1 MPEIPDTGPIAPPD
15 QQTPPDKD
23 TSNANQQEKPEIAG
37 GPDEE
42 SKKFYDTQMQ
52 ALQGVNERLNDMYK
66 RATTTDQSAA
76 RLQPEIDALKASIA
90 KTDASAAQRE
100 SQTPPPPPSLN
111 QQQQGTVATAIS
123 GLLKIAA
130 VAALA
135 YGMKGRGRFHN
146 AMFKLALGSFFQS
159 YAESKQKT
167 QQASQQL
174 WEKNWQMYKEYV
186 QENHRRNSEI
196 LADERLSTTQKMDL
210 IHAESQLVGEER
222 TRQAAER
229 QDLTAV
235 AGSLRDQMRLYQS
248 HEKEAREHIVPLYDT
263 LGKTDHDKEYR
274 SWVMNRPGGEKDL
287 EALNTDP
294 GAAARLEKDHPWS
307 EFLKEKHE
315 ADNKAAE
322 EKASEERQQ
331 KEQEE
336 AKEWPVEEAREL
348 DLAKKKYKIEH
359 PDAHESSSGAAIQ
372 PDALKKLEGWAD
384 HINDITPTSD

>member
-1 MPEIPDTGPIAPPD
+1 MPDDSQIPGPDT
-15 QQTPPDKD
+15 QTDAGADPS
-23 TSNANQQEKPEIAG
+23 TANVNQQEKPEIAG

-100 SQTPPPPPSLN
+100 NQKPPSPPPPLD

-130 VAALA
+130 VAGLA
-135 YGMKGRGRFHN
+135 YGMRGRGRFHN
-146 AMFKLALGSFFQS
+146 SMFKLALGSFFQS

-174 WEKNWQMYKEYV
+174 WEKNWQMYKEYI
-186 QENHRRNSEI
+186 QENNRRNSEI

-235 AGSLRDQMRLYQS
+235 AG
-248 HEKEAREHIVPLYDT
+248 
-263 LGKTDHDKEYR
+263 
-274 SWVMNRPGGEKDL
+274 
-287 EALNTDP
+287 
-294 GAAARLEKDHPWS
+294 
-307 EFLKEKHE
+307 
-315 ADNKAAE
+315 
-322 EKASEERQQ
+322 
-331 KEQEE
+331 
-336 AKEWPVEEAREL
+336 
-348 DLAKKKYKIEH
+348 
-359 PDAHESSSGAAIQ
+359 
-372 PDALKKLEGWAD
+372 
-384 HINDITPTSD
+384 